1 MNFTDSEIDGLI
13 KGVFDGEID
22 KENLPEN
29 LYTAI
34 AEFLQGG
41 LYKGFGGSVADFG
54 GTDLNLLQE
63 LRTNIYMFSAAKTYQ
78 EVRSMTDLMYEGDN
92 LKPFKDFYEDAKGL
106 YDTYNKNYAETEYN
120 TAVASAEMGAKWND
134 IIKDADL
141 FPLLK
146 MTVVE
151 DAQTTEICEP
161 LDGITLPINDPFWD
175 EFYPPNHWNCRSTV
189 LQLDEGEVS
198 SKSEVSKA
206 KEHADEDMQDVF
218 KMNVGKDEFVFSPEH
233 PYFTSVPKEDRELA
247 KENFGLPLPEDLT
260 QRPSIKSIEDRIEE
274 IKIEAKKLNDGIQ
287 EKKTIWEEKL
297 AILKSKVDIEVEKL
311 TKAATTETTQLERN
325 ILADQWRK
333 VKAEYDDF
341 ARTKWQIKTGYHEA
355 VTELLASSN
364 GEAKFKLNMTRKQ
377 VSEITRA
384 RPGEA
389 AFKKI
394 IGNKLTTE
402 ENQVSIKMSKG
413 REAFDPIKKQL
424 KIGSLTTLDT
434 VTHEL
439 GHWLEDT
446 NKDYFDKV
454 TSFYAK
460 RTKNDKVEKLKNLFP
475 NVNYKSYEITKKDDF
490 IKPYTGRV
498 YIFRDKQYA
507 TEITSMWFSHVYEN
521 LHEFITKDPE
531 HFEFIFK
538 MFNQ

>member
-1 MNFTDSEIDGLI
+1 MNFTDKEIDGLI

-233 PYFTSVPKEDRELA
+233 PYFTTVPKEDRELA
-247 KENFGLPLPEDLT
+247 KENFGLPLPEDLIPKT
-260 QRPSIKSIEDRIEE
+260 LDERIEN
-274 IKIEAKKLNDGIQ
+274 IKQSASDFDNIIKQRQKDFDER
-287 EKKTIWEEKL
+287 L
-297 AILKSKVDIEVEKL
+297 A
-311 TKAATTETTQLERN
+311 
-325 ILADQWRK
+325 
-333 VKAEYDDF
+333 
-341 ARTKWQIKTGYHEA
+341 
-355 VTELLASSN
+355 
-364 GEAKFKLNMTRKQ
+364 
-377 VSEITRA
+377 
-384 RPGEA
+384 
-389 AFKKI
+389 
-394 IGNKLTTE
+394 
-402 ENQVSIKMSKG
+402 
-413 REAFDPIKKQL
+413 PIQL
-424 KIGSLTTLDT
+424 KIDEYKKKLEEIPLTPEFNAEYSKISKEYLQVSKEFDIVNATRGKIREGYNNFVTDLLESKNGKSEFAFEMTKAQSNKIINIKNGEDYFKRIVGKGVLKDSDSVGVKIIQGRENYNLADVKVKLKENSSIKT
-434 VTHEL
+434 ITHEL
-439 GHWLEDT
+439 GHYLEHT
-446 NKDYFDKV
+446 NKDYFDKIKE
-454 TSFYAK
+454 FYAE
-460 RTKNDKVEKLKNLFP
+460 RTKGDKIEKLSKIYPKN
-475 NVNYKSYEITKKDDF
+475 SYSSKEITKKDNF
-490 IKPYTGRV
+490 MNAYTGK
-498 YIFRDKQYA
+498 YYEYNGKQYA
-507 TEITSMWFSHVYEN
+507 TEITSMWFSEIFGDLN
-521 LHEFITKDPE
+521 GFIKKDPE
-531 HFEFIFK
+531 YFEFVFK
-538 MFNQ
+538 LFNK

>member
-1 MNFTDSEIDGLI
+1 VNFTDKEIDELI

-120 TAVASAEMGAKWND
+120 TAVASAEMGAKWNE
-134 IIKDADL
+134 IVKDADL

-198 SKSEVSKA
+198 SKLEVNKA

-233 PYFTSVPKEDRELA
+233 PYFTNVPRGDREFA
-247 KENFGLPLPEDLT
+247 KENFGLPLPEDLIPT
-260 QRPSIKSIEDRIEE
+260 FDAQKERIYNIFKEGLNVDIKKGVQIADTLSLETFTKVNNQMESLFNEYKPSTVWRETSTPNLKLQSTGLTFGSITHSNDGSFLYDINLGHQNDIAR
-274 IKIEAKKLNDGIQ
+274 IKIPTNPINRTKSRVIEANLSISTPTHEFAHLLSIDSQKYRFDKDERLSGFWPEMKRIKTRYTKELN
-287 EKKTIWEEKL
+287 
-297 AILKSKVDIEVEKL
+297 
-311 TKAATTETTQLERN
+311 KAARINDLESVDKIFLGRYASKNINEFMAESFTEYKL
-325 ILADQWRK
+325 
-333 VKAEYDDF
+333 YDKP
-341 ARTKWQIKTGYHEA
+341 TKYAVEVGKLIDKT
-355 VTELLASSN
+355 
-364 GEAKFKLNMTRKQ
+364 FKR
-377 VSEITRA
+377 
-384 RPGEA
+384 
-389 AFKKI
+389 
-394 IGNKLTTE
+394 
-402 ENQVSIKMSKG
+402 
-413 REAFDPIKKQL
+413 
-424 KIGSLTTLDT
+424 
-434 VTHEL
+434 
-439 GHWLEDT
+439 
-446 NKDYFDKV
+446 
-454 TSFYAK
+454 
-460 RTKNDKVEKLKNLFP
+460 
-475 NVNYKSYEITKKDDF
+475 
-490 IKPYTGRV
+490 
-498 YIFRDKQYA
+498 
-507 TEITSMWFSHVYEN
+507 
-521 LHEFITKDPE
+521 
-531 HFEFIFK
+531 
-538 MFNQ
+538 

>member
-233 PYFTSVPKEDRELA
+233 PYFTTVPKEDREFA
-247 KENFGLPLPEDLT
+247 KENFGLPMPEDL
-260 QRPSIKSIEDRIEE
+260 QNRFIPAKSIK
-274 IKIEAKKLNDGIQ
+274 EAKKLIVDTISENAGYSVKAIRMSSELSLDEVNERYKALKGLFEEYKTSEVPNRNSPINVTFKSADSFYGKISFAYRKDLTDFFVRDMNFGDQVSKNGDRIFDPLSKALRGKSRVDAKNLNISTTVHEFGHVIAQSDQVHIKGCPEYLKGFFKELRGIRDDYFK
-287 EKKTIWEEKL
+287 EVTALTREYDYL
-297 AILKSKVDIEVEKL
+297 AINKLYLGKYASQDIDEFLAESFTEYKL
-311 TKAATTETTQLERN
+311 
-325 ILADQWRK
+325 
-333 VKAEYDDF
+333 
-341 ARTKWQIKTGYHEA
+341 
-355 VTELLASSN
+355 SSN
-364 GEAKFKLNMTRKQ
+364 PSKFATKVGELIDKTFKR
-377 VSEITRA
+377 
-384 RPGEA
+384 
-389 AFKKI
+389 
-394 IGNKLTTE
+394 
-402 ENQVSIKMSKG
+402 
-413 REAFDPIKKQL
+413 
-424 KIGSLTTLDT
+424 
-434 VTHEL
+434 
-439 GHWLEDT
+439 
-446 NKDYFDKV
+446 
-454 TSFYAK
+454 
-460 RTKNDKVEKLKNLFP
+460 
-475 NVNYKSYEITKKDDF
+475 
-490 IKPYTGRV
+490 
-498 YIFRDKQYA
+498 
-507 TEITSMWFSHVYEN
+507 
-521 LHEFITKDPE
+521 
-531 HFEFIFK
+531 
-538 MFNQ
+538 